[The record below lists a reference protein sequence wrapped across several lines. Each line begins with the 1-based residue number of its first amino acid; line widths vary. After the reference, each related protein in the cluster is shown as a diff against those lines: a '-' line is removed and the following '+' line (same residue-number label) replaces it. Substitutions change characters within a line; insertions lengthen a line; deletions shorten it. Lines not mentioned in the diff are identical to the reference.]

1 MVQFRHIVVAY
12 NFSPDGEH
20 ALQAA
25 TNLAEREGATL
36 TLVHVV
42 DPIPFTYSSRWSP
55 ASSGSLL
62 VEAASR
68 MRMELTEVA
77 EHRLPRTLPVTID
90 VPTGRPFVTLIRSCR
105 SSHGD
110 LIVIGGYPE
119 PGLGGTSLALLR
131 SAPVSVLVAKHAF
144 SRGPKTI
151 LVPTDFSACSKRAAR
166 TALHLVQRFGGR
178 AVFLHVLDTHLFYHA
193 HYRAKLEIPTLR
205 PEDVEPEWQAFL
217 HDLPL
222 HDLAWEKRTQTGWT
236 AETISALAADIGA
249 ELIVMGTHGQT
260 TTHTELTGLTHTQLG
275 SVAEAA
281 LQQASVSVLTVRP
294 EAFQFEMP

>member
-1 MVQFRHIVVAY
+1 MVQFRRIVVGY

-36 TLVHVV
+36 ALVHVV
-42 DPIPFTYSSRWSP
+42 DPIPFTYGSRCLPTSSR
-55 ASSGSLL
+55 SLL

-68 MRMELTEVA
+68 MRTELTAVA

-110 LIVIGGYPE
+110 LIIVGGYPE
-119 PGLGGTSLALLR
+119 PALGCTSLALVR
-131 SAPVSVLVAKHAF
+131 AAPVSVLVAKQALT
-144 SRGPKTI
+144 SSPKTI
-151 LVPTDFSACSKRAAR
+151 LVPTDFSACSKRAAL

-178 AVFLHVLDTHLFYHA
+178 VVFLHVLDTHLFYHA
-193 HYRAKLEIPTLR
+193 HYRTKLEIPTLSA
-205 PEDVEPEWQAFL
+205 EDVEPEWQTFL
-217 HDLPL
+217 DDLPV
-222 HDLAWEKRTQTGWT
+222 HDLAWEKRTQTGWA
-236 AETISALAADIGA
+236 AETISALATDLGA

-260 TTHTELTGLTHTQLG
+260 THSELTGLTHTLLG
-275 SVAEAA
+275 SVAETA